1 MALAGRACGAR
12 VAMDDLLTEFL
23 AESAEHIDAASME
36 LVRIEKDPGDPA
48 LIASLFRH
56 IHTIKGSSGF
66 LSLPRIGRLT
76 HGAEAL
82 IGRLREGAKAS
93 GEHISLILAVVDRLS
108 ALLVDIGRLEM
119 EPLGD
124 DSDILLALDT
134 QTKLLKTVPEP
145 SALAPGWT
153 APAPEAEP
161 GVTPAVSSAPPAD
174 AAHANARSTET
185 VRVSIGVLDRL
196 MGIVSELVLTRN
208 QLLELS
214 AAFGDER
221 VKGSVQNLSSLT
233 SDLQDAVMRVRM
245 QPLDKLFATLPRLV
259 RDLSLELNKKIRIE
273 TFGAETE
280 LDRQVIELIRAPLT
294 HIIRNAA
301 DHGVESAAERAA
313 AGKPETGLIQVAAA
327 YDAGQITLEIK
338 DDGRGFNVARI
349 KETARE
355 RGLAS
360 AQALDKMT
368 DAELYPLV
376 LLPGFSTATLVS
388 KVSGRG
394 VGMDVVRDNIH
405 SIGGTVSLASRSGF
419 GTTIMLR
426 IPLTLAIAPAL
437 ILSCCG
443 SRFAIPQMAVVEVV
457 GIGEGF
463 ESDISHVYGAAMLRL
478 RGETLPLVCLA
489 QTLDL
494 APPDEAE
501 IASAGYA
508 VIMRVAGVRC
518 GLLVEAIADVQ
529 EVVIE
534 PLVGALARLGVFS
547 GQTILGDGS
556 PVLILDPAAIV
567 DRAGIKDRRERDE
580 RQPPALFE
588 PEKTKTCAVLLR
600 AGAGPLKALPLSLIM
615 RIEEV
620 DGARLV
626 RSGDAY
632 VLPYEGRLLPVI
644 RAADDMTIEAR
655 AYPILVLAG
664 AGQAVGLLVEEIIDV
679 IEEALEPQA
688 AGVDERIVGVVNL
701 RGQAVELFDMTYFIN
716 HAAPRALARGDNRR
730 PRILLVDDR
739 EFFRDMLSP
748 VLCAAGF
755 DVTASASGL
764 EALALIERG
773 MKIDILITDIDMPDM
788 DGYSLTR
795 QLLAQEGCANIPVVA
810 LAPQATA
817 SIREAAR
824 ACGARAVVG
833 KFDRRALVDVVDS
846 FCNVT
851 SPNAQE
857 IEQRVMTEIAA

>member
-1 MALAGRACGAR
+1 
-12 VAMDDLLTEFL
+12 MDDLLTEFL

-36 LVRIEKDPGDPA
+36 LVRIEKDPADPA

-66 LSLPRIGRLT
+66 LSLPRVGRLA

-82 IGRLREGAKAS
+82 IGRLRDGAKAS
-93 GEHISLILAVVDRLS
+93 GDHISLILAVVDRLS
-108 ALLVDIGRLEM
+108 ALLVEIGRLEL
-119 EPLGD
+119 EPEGD
-124 DSDILLALDT
+124 DSDILSALDAHT
-134 QTKLLKTVPEP
+134 KALKPAFEPQT
-145 SALAPGWT
+145 LAPAWT
-153 APAPEAEP
+153 PPAPEAEH
-161 GVTPAVSSAPPAD
+161 GVATPTSPAAPSD
-174 AAHANARSTET
+174 AANANARTTEM
-185 VRVSIGVLDRL
+185 VRVSVGVLDRL

-221 VKGSVQNLSSLT
+221 VKGSVQNLSTVT

-259 RDLSLELNKKIRIE
+259 RDLSLELNKRIKIE

-280 LDRQVIELIRAPLT
+280 LDRQVIELMRAPLT

-301 DHGVESAAERAA
+301 DHGIESAAQRAA
-313 AGKPETGLIQVAAA
+313 AGKSETGVIRVTAA

-338 DDGRGFNVARI
+338 DDGRGFDVVRI
-349 KETARE
+349 KKKAYE
-355 RGLAS
+355 RGLVS
-360 AQALDKMT
+360 AQALEKMT

-376 LLPGFSTATLVS
+376 LLPGFSTAEQVS

-394 VGMDVVRDNIH
+394 VGMDVVRDNIQ
-405 SIGGTVSLASRSGF
+405 SIGGTVTLASRSGS
-419 GTTIMLR
+419 GTTVMLR

-437 ILSCCG
+437 ILACGG

-463 ESDISHVYGAAMLRL
+463 ESDISLVYGAPMLRL
-478 RGETLPLVCLA
+478 RGEALPLACLA
-489 QTLDL
+489 QTLDI
-494 APPDEAE
+494 APPGEDE
-501 IASAGYA
+501 IATTGYA
-508 VIMRVAGVRC
+508 VILRVAGVRC
-518 GLLVEAIADVQ
+518 GLLVETIADVQ

-556 PVLILDPAAIV
+556 AVLILDPAAIV
-567 DRAGIKDRRERDE
+567 DRAGIRNKTERREQRPSE
-580 RQPPALFE
+580 AFQ
-588 PEKTKTCAVLLR
+588 PEKMKTCVVLLR

-620 DGARLV
+620 DGARLA

-632 VLPYEGRLLPVI
+632 VLPYEGRLMPVI
-644 RAADDMTIEAR
+644 RASDDMAIEAR

-679 IEEALEPQA
+679 VEEALEPQL
-688 AGVDERIVGVVNL
+688 AGVDERVVGVVNL
-701 RGQAVELFDMTYFIN
+701 RGQTVELLDMTYFIN
-716 HAAPRALARGDNRR
+716 RADPGALARGVNRR
-730 PRILLVDDR
+730 PRILLVDDKQ
-739 EFFRDMLSP
+739 FFRDMLSP
-748 VLCAAGF
+748 VLSAAGF
-755 DVTASASGL
+755 EVTASASGL
-764 EALALIERG
+764 EALALIEKG
-773 MKIDILITDIDMPDM
+773 LKIDILVTDIDMPDM

-795 QLLAQEGCANIPVVA
+795 QLLAHEGCANIPVVT
-810 LAPQATA
+810 LAPQATV

-833 KFDRRALVDVVDS
+833 KFDRRALVEVVAS
-846 FCNVT
+846 FRSAT
-851 SPNAQE
+851 PTTAHE
-857 IEQRVMTEIAA
+857 IEQRIMTEIAA